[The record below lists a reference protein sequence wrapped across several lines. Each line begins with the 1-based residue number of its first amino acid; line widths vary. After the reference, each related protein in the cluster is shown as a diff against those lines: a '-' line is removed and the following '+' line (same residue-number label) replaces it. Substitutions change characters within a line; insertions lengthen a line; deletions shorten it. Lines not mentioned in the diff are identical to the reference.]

1 MRKILS
7 LLLVLTISILI
18 VLIGVSGEPLNTV
31 SFEQTIAPS
40 AVAVINLDNIE
51 EGVILPDIVVET
63 FVIVNAVNNL
73 NFAVPESGT
82 IETLYDCITENVI
95 LTANLYTNK
104 EVKVAI
110 GLDAEIDNLFNSDF
124 TNLYTKKWGKVAVG
138 LVTTNR

>member
-7 LLLVLTISILI
+7 LLLVLAISILI
-18 VLIGVSGEPLNTV
+18 VPIGVSGEPLNTV
-31 SFEQTIAPS
+31 SFEQAIAPS
-40 AVAVINLDNIE
+40 VVAIINLDNIV

-63 FVIVNAVNNL
+63 FVTINAVNYTD
-73 NFAVPESGT
+73 FAVPESKT
-82 IETLYDCITENVI
+82 IKTLYDCIIENVI
-95 LTANLYTNK
+95 LTADLYTNK

>member
-40 AVAVINLDNIE
+40 AVAVINLDNIV